1 MRKNWRHN
9 ADGLEDEKPR
19 EAHNRAFPS
28 GSLDCRQKSVEGQ
41 DVKALP
47 AIGFDRF
54 VSRNWLDV
62 VIDVA
67 AERMPLAG
75 LIGLLE
81 QDIVGIEARSKT
93 SIILNRMWLSP
104 HSLLTD
110 CVSRG
115 VRLHAADP
123 DIDTLAL
130 HWGSALR
137 SHPFFASIA
146 EFVGRLLHLHGELT
160 AAQITRRLKEQ
171 YGDRASIL
179 RAAEVVLQTLFGW
192 GIIKPEDPK
201 ARLFKFRTPVAVPS
215 VAASAWLMEAAVASA
230 GKSLR
235 LSDRHLWL
243 FPWALA
249 GLLGKALTGTP
260 LIPHQSRDGE
270 LWVTCAI
277 N

>member
-1 MRKNWRHN
+1 MK
-9 ADGLEDEKPR
+9 
-19 EAHNRAFPS
+19 
-28 GSLDCRQKSVEGQ
+28 V
-41 DVKALP
+41 LP
-47 AIGFDRF
+47 AIGFDRYI
-54 VSRNWLDV
+54 SRSWLDV
-62 VIDVA
+62 AIDVA
-67 AERMPLAG
+67 AEKMPHAR

-104 HSLLTD
+104 HPLLSD
-110 CVSRG
+110 YVARG
-115 VRLHAADP
+115 VHLHATDP
-123 DIDTLAL
+123 DIDTLVL

-146 EFVGRLLHLHGELT
+146 EFVGRLLHLHGEFT
-160 AAQITRRLKEQ
+160 SAQITRRLKEQ

-179 RAAEVVLQTLFGW
+179 RAAEAVLQTLVGW
-192 GIIKPEDPK
+192 GVIRLEDPK
-201 ARLFKFRTPVAVPS
+201 ARLFKARKPVAVPS
-215 VAASAWLMEAAVASA
+215 IAASAWLMEAAVASA

-249 GLLGKALTGTP
+249 SLSEKALTGTP
-260 LIPHQSRDGE
+260 LIPHQSGDGE